1 MNNRLYVQINEST
14 DITGGKFIDGSV
26 FVSIGQKDRLYPIID
41 INTNG
46 ENNSRELG
54 LYLHFRDIKDIDNL
68 RQALDNIRSTLYL
81 EMLNNQND
89 EYNYG
94 HNVENKT
101 TNDNDNSNM

>member
-1 MNNRLYVQINEST
+1 MNNRLYA
-14 DITGGKFIDGSV
+14 
-26 FVSIGQKDRLYPIID
+26 IID

-101 TNDNDNSNM
+101 TDDLGDINL

>member
-1 MNNRLYVQINEST
+1 MNNRLYIQINEST
-14 DITGGKFIDGSV
+14 DITSGKYNDGSV
-26 FVSIGQKDRLYPIID
+26 FVSIGQKDRIYPIID
-41 INTNG
+41 INNSG

-54 LYLHFRDIKDIDNL
+54 LYLHFRDVKDIDNL

-101 TNDNDNSNM
+101 TDDLGDIDL

>member
-1 MNNRLYVQINEST
+1 MNNRLYIRINEST
-14 DITGGKFIDGSV
+14 DIHAGKFIDGSV
-26 FVSIGQKDRLYPIID
+26 FVSIAQKDNLYPIID
-41 INTNG
+41 INNKG

-54 LYLHFRDIKDIDNL
+54 LYIHFRDIKDIDNL

-94 HNVENKT
+94 HDVENKT
-101 TNDNDNSNM
+101 TDDTDDSSM